1 MNEFHCL
8 AFFALDIITLTETE
22 PYDIPPPYQGMSISI
37 LFFLSPRRFRG
48 SLVSMASECS
58 SQSLSGRNWK
68 SSLSKPPS
76 LFPVLK
82 FNLSGISPVSAMY
95 QVERI
100 SSSVQRASPRAFGFS
115 YSPNALAFIP
125 SCIRWVVLWRRASL
139 GFTILPWYASTRS
152 WSTAIS
158 NHLLRSRRFPRRPR
172 PQGA

>member
-37 LFFLSPRRFRG
+37 LFFLSPRRFSG
-48 SLVSMASECS
+48 NLVSMASECS
-58 SQSLSGRNWK
+58 NQSLSGRNWK

-82 FNLSGISPVSAMY
+82 FRLSGTSPVSAMY
-95 QVERI
+95 QVERM
-100 SSSVQRASPRAFGFS
+100 SSSVQRASPSALGFS

-125 SCIRWVVLWRRASL
+125 SCIKWVVLWTRDSL
-139 GFTILPWYASTRS
+139 GFTIFPLRVSDIFWIIV
-152 WSTAIS
+152 IS
-158 NHLLRSRRFPRRPR
+158 NRPPHSLQSPRRPR
-172 PQGA
+172 PLGA